1 MAGGPVDRGTIS
13 VPEAGR
19 RLGISR
25 GLAYALA
32 ATDQFPVRVIR
43 AGRRLLVPTAEVDRA
58 LGLRT
63 EQAALRDAADLA
75 IGGFPRARTGPAV

>member
-25 GLAYALA
+25 GHAYNLA
-32 ATDQFPVRVIR
+32 AADQFPVRVIR
-43 AGRRLLVPTAEVDRA
+43 AGRRLLVPIADLDRV
-58 LGLRT
+58 LGET
-63 EQAALRDAADLA
+63 EQRSD
-75 IGGFPRARTGPAV
+75 RVPAE